1 MSVKTFA
8 AIDAGSYELAMKI
21 FEVSG
26 TGGMK
31 QIDHIRYSI
40 DMGTETYG
48 VGRLSYERVDEL

>member
-21 FEVSG
+21 FEVSSEK
-26 TGGMK
+26 GMR

-40 DMGTETYG
+40 DMGTET
-48 VGRLSYERVDEL
+48 